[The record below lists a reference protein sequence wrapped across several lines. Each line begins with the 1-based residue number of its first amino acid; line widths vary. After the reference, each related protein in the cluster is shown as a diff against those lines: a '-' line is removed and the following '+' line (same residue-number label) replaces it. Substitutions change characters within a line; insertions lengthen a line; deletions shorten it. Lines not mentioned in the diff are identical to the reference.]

1 MVIILAALIL
11 SIVGIVRLGRTLE
24 PRQRVV
30 LVLTVVCAAA
40 YLLFTL
46 ARLGYVGHSTPG
58 LER

>member
-1 MVIILAALIL
+1 VVIILAALVL
-11 SIVGIVRLGRTLE
+11 GVVGIVRLGRTLE

-46 ARLGYVGHSTPG
+46 ARLGYVGHTTSG
-58 LER
+58 LDR